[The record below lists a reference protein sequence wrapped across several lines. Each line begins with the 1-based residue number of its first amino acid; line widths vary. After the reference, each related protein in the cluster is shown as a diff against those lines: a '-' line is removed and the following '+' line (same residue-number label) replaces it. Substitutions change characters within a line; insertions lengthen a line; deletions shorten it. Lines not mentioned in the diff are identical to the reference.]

1 MARHRLEP
9 DEYGSV
15 LVSDLRPLVR
25 SSAGRPVPPTQLRT
39 QRVWEPAVEH
49 AGLEPLRIH
58 DYADPRVMPTS
69 ARNPL
74 HDGVSV
80 LAVSA

>member
-1 MARHRLEP
+1 MARYSFP
-9 DEYGSV
+9 T
-15 LVSDLRPLVR
+15 SDLLFTAPQGGPYSPRNFAR
-25 SSAGRPVPPTQLRT
+25 
-39 QRVWEPAVEH
+39 RVWEPAVEH

-69 ARNPL
+69 AWNPL